1 MNEYEILQFRHNSD
15 GTWTP
20 LKTVAIAGDNNHF
33 EKGPTWGIV
42 GGLEKVCLRSPRLSC
57 LVPLACRSWPHT
69 SGRADWGF
77 LVRQPRWPPGN
88 WQGHVWNTVLAIIL
102 WLVWFHGWEASMPR
116 GREMRSAT
124 PS

>member
-77 LVRQPRWPPGN
+77 LVRQPRWPR
-88 WQGHVWNTVLAIIL
+88 AIGKAAFGTPYSPSSSG
-102 WLVWFHGWEASMPR
+102 WFGFTAGKHPCPEAVR
-116 GREMRSAT
+116 
-124 PS
+124 